1 MFLAYLRKL
10 EKKGKPVVFC
20 GDLNVAHTELDLT
33 NPKTNRRN
41 AGFTDEE
48 RGNFSTVLSKGFV
61 DTFREF
67 EKGNGHYTWWSQMM
81 NCRARNIGW
90 RVDYFVAS
98 EKLRPAL
105 KRAWISPEVMG
116 SDHCPAARIVLHFSR
131 GERGRDQA
139 LAHLFQQLRAA
150 VVVRRESPGGQ
161 RGGQCPAL
169 DDAGVGIVHDGG
181 VANER
186 MFPGLEQEGLV
197 GVIAQGDQVDDD
209 RFGRDGVGG
218 EQYHPQVGHIL
229 PGFGQQQGLTGPQ
242 HGATQRAGRKASAS
256 ASSLSSFNTA
266 SICPSVFPPARRMS
280 RYWMGIALPSGSCHS
295 GNWWTKATRS
305 QRFIRP

>member
-1 MFLAYLRKL
+1 MKLVSWNVNGVRAAHKKGLLDYMAAVKADVICLQEAKAHPGDAQHIPWPKGYEVFWNPAVKKGYSGTIVFTRVKPKGVTLGIGLRDHDGEGRVITVEYADFFLLNVYQPNSQRGLTRLEYRTQQWDPAFLAYLKKL
-10 EKKGKPVVFC
+10 GKKKPVIFC

-48 RGNFSTVLSKGFV
+48 RTNFTKVLESGFV

-116 SDHCPAARIVLHFSR
+116 SDHCPV
-131 GERGRDQA
+131 
-139 LAHLFQQLRAA
+139 
-150 VVVRRESPGGQ
+150 
-161 RGGQCPAL
+161 
-169 DDAGVGIVHDGG
+169 
-181 VANER
+181 
-186 MFPGLEQEGLV
+186 GLEL
-197 GVIAQGDQVDDD
+197 A
-209 RFGRDGVGG
+209 
-218 EQYHPQVGHIL
+218 
-229 PGFGQQQGLTGPQ
+229 
-242 HGATQRAGRKASAS
+242 
-256 ASSLSSFNTA
+256 
-266 SICPSVFPPARRMS
+266 
-280 RYWMGIALPSGSCHS
+280 
-295 GNWWTKATRS
+295 
-305 QRFIRP
+305 